1 MSNQSGRVTEATQNF
16 TEQTSAIATEAG
28 RWITTNAVDVAIA
41 ALAGTLIAFALIGIR
56 ALAVRTVRRM
66 AAADNP
72 HWPLIFAK
80 AAARTNLFFIVM
92 CAAELVGEH
101 AATPPEILRVIHIL
115 FVVAA
120 AIQAAI
126 WARELILGYIQ
137 HRAGVDDEHST
148 LSSAIGII
156 RLLVTVALFAIA
168 IVLILDN
175 LGVNV
180 TGLIAGL
187 GIGGIAIGLAAQ
199 GIFAD
204 LFAAL
209 SIIFD
214 QPFRRGQTI
223 TFGTPP
229 TTGTVE
235 RIGLKS
241 TRIRSLNGEEV
252 VISNTKLLESQLQNW
267 APLQRRRGVMVFG
280 LTYQTPAETIE
291 AIGAELRAIVDAV
304 PGATFDRAHATQ
316 FGASSID
323 FEFIFHVESADIVDF
338 MAARQ
343 AIMVAM
349 MKRFP
354 EVGADFAYPTQVT
367 YTAAPDGTFVMPYAQ
382 VPAAGKAAGEGAS
395 SLPAREGPGVGS
407 D

>member
-1 MSNQSGRVTEATQNF
+1 MTNQAGRVTDAAQNVSEK
-16 TEQTSAIATEAG
+16 TTAIASEAG
-28 RWITTNAVDVAIA
+28 RWISTNAVDVALA
-41 ALAGTLIAFALIGIR
+41 ALAGTVIALVLLAIR
-56 ALAVRTVRRM
+56 GLAVRTVRRM

-80 AAARTNLFFIVM
+80 AVARTNIYFIVM
-92 CAAELVGEH
+92 CSAELVVEH
-101 AATPPEILRVIHIL
+101 AATPPEILRVVNIL
-115 FVVAA
+115 FVIAA

-126 WARELILGYIQ
+126 WARELVLGYIQ

-168 IVLILDN
+168 IILILDN

-180 TGLIAGL
+180 TGLVAGL

-199 GIFAD
+199 GIFSD

-214 QPFRRGQTI
+214 RPFRRGETI
-223 TFGTPP
+223 TFGSPP

-252 VISNTKLLESQLQNW
+252 VISNTKLLETQLQNW
-267 APLQRRRGVMVFG
+267 TLLTRRRGIMLFG
-280 LTYQTPAETIE
+280 LTYQTPPEIVE
-291 AIGAELRAIVDAV
+291 RIGSELRAITEAQ
-304 PGATFDRAHATQ
+304 PNSTFDRAHAIG

-323 FEFIFHVESADIVDF
+323 FEFVFHVEAADIVDF

-343 AIMVAM
+343 GIMVAM
-349 MKRFP
+349 MKRFRDL
-354 EVGADFAYPTQVT
+354 GADFAYPTQVT
-367 YTAAPDGTFVMPYAQ
+367 FTAAPDGKLVMPYPHVKMVA
-382 VPAAGKAAGEGAS
+382 VPDEDGDGDGDGAAEH
-395 SLPAREGPGVGS
+395 
-407 D
+407 

>member
-1 MSNQSGRVTEATQNF
+1 MSNQADGAGSAAQNLSEKSSALASEA
-16 TEQTSAIATEAG
+16 A
-28 RWITTNAVDVAIA
+28 RWISHNAVDVVIA
-41 ALAGTLIAFALIGIR
+41 AVIGTLIALALVGVR
-56 ALAVRTVRRM
+56 SLAVRTVRKK

-72 HWPLIFAK
+72 HWPIIFAR
-80 AAARTNLFFIVM
+80 AVARTNIFFIVM
-92 CAAELVGEH
+92 CAAELVAEH
-101 AATPPEILRVIHIL
+101 AETPPEILRVVNIL

-120 AIQAAI
+120 ALQAAI
-126 WARELILGYIQ
+126 WLRELILGYIQ
-137 HRAGVDDEHST
+137 HRAGMDDEQST

-168 IVLILDN
+168 IILILDN

-199 GIFAD
+199 GIFSD

-214 QPFRRGQTI
+214 RPFRRGQTI
-223 TFGTPP
+223 TFGNPP

-252 VISNTKLLESQLQNW
+252 VISNAKLLDLQVQNW
-267 APLQRRRGVMVFG
+267 ALLHKRRGVMLFG
-280 LTYQTPAETIE
+280 VSYQTPPETIARIPEELKALAE
-291 AIGAELRAIVDAV
+291 AQPLT
-304 PGATFDRAHATQ
+304 TFDRAHAIG
-316 FGASSID
+316 FGPSSID
-323 FEFIFHVESADIVDF
+323 FEFIFHVDSADIVHF

-343 AIMVAM
+343 AIMIGMMQRFRELGVA
-349 MKRFP
+349 
-354 EVGADFAYPTQVT
+354 FAAPRQVSF
-367 YTAAPDGTFVMPYAQ
+367 TAAPDGTLVMPY
-382 VPAAGKAAGEGAS
+382 PYEKAVAEAS
-395 SLPAREGPGVGS
+395 
-407 D
+407 